1 MKNLF
6 DAALVEALKER
17 IIRLKPD
24 SERLW
29 GKMKVAQMLAHCSAS
44 LQLATGDTR
53 PPQLL
58 VGRIIGRLVKPKV
71 LGNDDPLGR
80 NSPTA
85 KTLVIEGE
93 RDLGAERQR
102 LLGLIDRFSAG
113 GPADCTTHP
122 HPFFGPLAP
131 QEWSILMY
139 KHLDHHLRQFG
150 A

>member
-6 DAALVEALKER
+6 DTTRVEELTER
-17 IIRLKPD
+17 IMRLTPR

-29 GKMKVAQMLAHCSAS
+29 GKMNVAQVVAHCSAS
-44 LQLATGDTR
+44 LELATGDQR

-58 VGRIIGRLVKPKV
+58 VGRIIGRMVKLKV

-85 KTLVIEGE
+85 KSLVIEGE
-93 RDLGAERQR
+93 RDLGTERKR
-102 LLGLIDRFSAG
+102 LLGLLDRFSAG
-113 GPADCTTHP
+113 GPAGCTTHP
-122 HPFFGPLAP
+122 HPFFGPLTP